1 MFADPSV
8 EERERLAIEKRRK
21 RDEERRQRL
30 LDPKKRQYGIDTA
43 ALDEQIREKEEREH
57 MEKEREAMED
67 EYAMEMAGRAQMLG
81 DQVRVERA
89 MIEKEVNEYRITA
102 QKKQERREFDLSD
115 PDTLVKGR
123 PARMSDDDAVVA
135 GHPSS
140 IQVLDGEDLGAKER
154 QRLQKEQLR
163 QWAEQL
169 EREKKERELREHEE
183 DMVYADRL
191 DEVNARAMELDAEVL
206 RKRKEM
212 QRAIQEYNLAAG
224 QERQERWGEERRQD
238 TEDSLAEV
246 QSHLSSSW
254 LGEDPSATLSAADP
268 LRFRPDHFKGLRPDQ
283 KEDILRTVQAQ
294 MEDTKRMKYQEQEQ
308 EEDWATY
315 QLEMAQTAQLL
326 ENDVHR
332 KKVDVTRQLAEE
344 NAKLAEEHRRIRDH
358 VERDVYV
365 NRVDESFF
373 DGFGKSCR

>member
-1 MFADPSV
+1 MFAEPTV

-21 RDEERRQRL
+21 RDEERRRRL
-30 LDPKKRQYGIDTA
+30 LDPKLRQYGVDTA
-43 ALDEQIREKEEREH
+43 ALDEQIREKEERERL
-57 MEKEREAMED
+57 EKEREAMED
-67 EYAMEMAGRAQMLG
+67 EYAMEMARRAQMLEE
-81 DQVRVERA
+81 QVRMERA
-89 MIEKEVNEYRITA
+89 MIEKEVNEYRIAA
-102 QKKQERREFDLSD
+102 QKKEQRREFDLSD
-115 PDTLVKGR
+115 PETLVKDR
-123 PARMSDDDAVVA
+123 PVRVGDDDDVVA

-169 EREKKERELREHEE
+169 EREKKERAQREHEE
-183 DMVYADRL
+183 EMAYADRL
-191 DEVNARAMELDAEVL
+191 DEVNARAMELDAEVQ

-212 QRAIQEYNLAAG
+212 QRAIQEYNLAAAR
-224 QERQERWGEERRQD
+224 ERKERLDEERRQE
-238 TEDSLAEV
+238 TEDGLAEV

-254 LGEDPSATLSAADP
+254 LREDPSVTLSAADP
-268 LRFRPDHFKGLRPDQ
+268 HRFRPDHFKGLRPDQ
-283 KEDILRTVQAQ
+283 KEEILRTVQVQ
-294 MEDTKRMKYQEQEQ
+294 LEETERMKSREREE
-308 EEDWATY
+308 EEDWAAY
-315 QLEMAQTAQLL
+315 QLEMARTAQML

-332 KKVDVTRQLAEE
+332 KKIDVTRQLSEE

-373 DGFGKSCR
+373 DAFGKSCR

>member
-1 MFADPSV
+1 MMFVMIVMMMVVDF
-8 EERERLAIEKRRK
+8 K
-21 RDEERRQRL
+21 
-30 LDPKKRQYGIDTA
+30 
-43 ALDEQIREKEEREH
+43 
-57 MEKEREAMED
+57 D

-212 QRAIQEYNLAAG
+212 QRAIQEYNLAAVC
-224 QERQERWGEERRQD
+224 
-238 TEDSLAEV
+238 T
-246 QSHLSSSW
+246 H
-254 LGEDPSATLSAADP
+254 
-268 LRFRPDHFKGLRPDQ
+268 K
-283 KEDILRTVQAQ
+283 
-294 MEDTKRMKYQEQEQ
+294 
-308 EEDWATY
+308 
-315 QLEMAQTAQLL
+315 
-326 ENDVHR
+326 N
-332 KKVDVTRQLAEE
+332 
-344 NAKLAEEHRRIRDH
+344 DH
-358 VERDVYV
+358 VLCLVHLEL
-365 NRVDESFF
+365 
-373 DGFGKSCR
+373 C